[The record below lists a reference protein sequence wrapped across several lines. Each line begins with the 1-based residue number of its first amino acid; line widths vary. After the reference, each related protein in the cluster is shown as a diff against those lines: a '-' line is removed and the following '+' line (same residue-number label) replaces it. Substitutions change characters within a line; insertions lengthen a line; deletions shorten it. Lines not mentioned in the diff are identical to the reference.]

1 MSINFL
7 LVNNGLEETPDPRQK
22 KNIGSPGKNTSWPDS
37 LNQRNRAEG
46 RSNIFL
52 YLANPGLFLF
62 KKKNTNKAIRSCKN
76 KTKRISFLP
85 VVRICWVRRNEYSAS
100 WPLVGEAK
108 VLPFCQWLG
117 HQPVEATQVSLR
129 QWRVAIDLE
138 ISKSQLKRHW
148 SQVGWCLAC
157 ATLVAKSPHKIHVG
171 IVRSAQI

>member
-7 LVNNGLEETPDPRQK
+7 LVNDGLEETPDPRQK
-22 KNIGSPGKNTSWPDS
+22 ISGRRGKIRPGQTRWTKGTWPKEGQIYFCTSQIRGCFYS
-37 LNQRNRAEG
+37 
-46 RSNIFL
+46 
-52 YLANPGLFLF
+52 
-62 KKKNTNKAIRSCKN
+62 KKNTNKAIRSCKN

-138 ISKSQLKRHW
+138 ISKSQLKCVLLGRIH
-148 SQVGWCLAC
+148 
-157 ATLVAKSPHKIHVG
+157 LVEW
-171 IVRSAQI
+171 